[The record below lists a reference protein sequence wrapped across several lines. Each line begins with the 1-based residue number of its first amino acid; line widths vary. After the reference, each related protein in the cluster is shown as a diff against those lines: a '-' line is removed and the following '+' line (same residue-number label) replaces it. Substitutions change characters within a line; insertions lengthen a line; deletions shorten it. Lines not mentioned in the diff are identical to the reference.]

1 MQLLYINE
9 LEKIK
14 KLDDFHIKQRRGLQ
28 VTHHWDEELT
38 PDDVKEVMKRVAR
51 DSLPPIGKRQSLRQ

>member
-9 LEKIK
+9 LEKRT
-14 KLDDFHIKQRRGLQ
+14 KLDEHYKKQRRGLL

-38 PDDVKEVMKRVAR
+38 EAQVNQVMDRIKKET
-51 DSLPPIGKRQSLRQ
+51 QFLRPSR

>member
-9 LEKIK
+9 LEKRT
-14 KLDDFHIKQRRGLQ
+14 KLDEHYVKQRRGLL

-38 PDDVKEVMKRVAR
+38 EEQVNQVMDRIKKET
-51 DSLPPIGKRQSLRQ
+51 QFLRPSK